1 LPEISYRLTTNSD
14 LFSRQHQI
22 GSIRMRQFFI
32 TMAGTIAGIFGFFVL
47 LFILFLFF
55 GLLGVIGSASEKTP
69 DKILTLD
76 MRQPLIDHSVGASL
90 FGDTPSS
97 VVDTVYALHRAKDD
111 KSVKGVFIRAENYGM
126 APASAEELRLAIL
139 DFKES
144 GKFVIAHAQGFE
156 GTSLMSYQAVS
167 AADEIWMQDTTG
179 FAVSGLR
186 SETEFFGG
194 VMEKLDADPEFF
206 QFHEYK
212 NAVNTYT
219 EKSFTDAHRKA
230 TTSYLES
237 LFDNAVIQI
246 AEDRGMTVPG
256 VTQIL
261 KASPHSAENALEA
274 GMVDKL
280 GQLEEARDYIRK
292 KVDNDKISFVSVKTY
307 GPGTTSGANTIAFI
321 GGQGAVLP
329 GKSSN
334 GSVFS
339 RGITMGG
346 DTVSDGFDAALKD
359 KKVKA
364 IVFRV
369 SSPGGSPAASDQI
382 LAAADRARDAG
393 KPVIISMGQYAAS
406 GGYYVSAHA
415 DHIVALPQ
423 TITGS
428 IGVYGGKIA
437 LEGTF
442 AKVGYNIEGITVG
455 GEFAGAYS
463 ADTPFTPG
471 QAEAYRGQLQD
482 IYDDFTQRVSNGRD
496 IPLDR
501 VKEIAKGRV
510 WTGAQAKE
518 IGLVDELGGIM
529 TAINAAKKLAE
540 IDVDD
545 DVRIKIFPR
554 QKTLEQQIEEL
565 FTGSAQMTKD
575 MQALRDITALPEVQA
590 AIRARQAS
598 HIGQEMMAVIP
609 DIR

>member
-1 LPEISYRLTTNSD
+1 
-14 LFSRQHQI
+14 
-22 GSIRMRQFFI
+22 MRQFFI
-32 TMAGTIAGIFGFFVL
+32 TMAGTIAGIFGFFIL
-47 LFILFLFF
+47 LFIIFMFF
-55 GLLGVIGSASEKTP
+55 GLLGALSSIGEKTP

-76 MRQPLIDHSVGASL
+76 LRKPFIDHAIGESL

-97 VVDTVYALHRAKDD
+97 IVDTVYALDRAKDD
-111 KSVKGVFIRAENYGM
+111 KAVKGVFIRAENFGM
-126 APASAEELRLAIL
+126 APASAEELRLAL
-139 DFKES
+139 VDFKTS

-156 GTSLMSYQAVS
+156 STSLMSYQAVS

-186 SETEFFGG
+186 SETEFYGG
-194 VMEKLDADPEFF
+194 VMEKFDADPEFF

-219 EKSFTDAHRKA
+219 EKGFTDSHREA
-230 TTSYLES
+230 TTSYLTAIY
-237 LFDNAVIQI
+237 DNAVGQI
-246 AEDRGMTVPG
+246 ATDRGMTAAG
-256 VTQIL
+256 VTQVL
-261 KASPHSAENALEA
+261 KASPHSAEDALEA

-280 GQLEEARDYIRK
+280 GQLEEARDYVRK
-292 KVDNDKISFVSVKTY
+292 KVGNDKIAFTSLKSY
-307 GPGTTSGANTIAFI
+307 GPGTTSGSNTIAFI

-329 GKSSN
+329 GKSSG
-334 GSVFS
+334 GSLFS

-346 DTVSDGFDAALKD
+346 DTVSAGFDAALKD

-382 LAAADRARDAG
+382 LAAADRAKDAG
-393 KPVIISMGQYAAS
+393 KPIVISMGQYAAS

-463 ADTPFTPG
+463 PDAPFTPT

-482 IYDDFTQRVSNGRD
+482 IYDDFTTRVANGRD
-496 IPLDR
+496 IPIER

-510 WTGAQAKE
+510 WTGIQAKE

-529 TAINAAKKLAE
+529 TAIDAAKKLAE
-540 IDVDD
+540 IDVDE
-545 DVRIKIFPR
+545 DVKIKIFPR
-554 QKTLEQQIEEL
+554 QKSIEDQINEI
-565 FTGSAQMTKD
+565 FTGTAQIAQDVKTL
-575 MQALRDITALPEVQA
+575 QDIAALPEVQA
-590 AIRARQAS
+590 ALRAREAARF
-598 HIGQEMMAVIP
+598 GQEMKADIP
-609 DIR
+609 EIR

>member
-1 LPEISYRLTTNSD
+1 
-14 LFSRQHQI
+14 
-22 GSIRMRQFFI
+22 MRQFFI
-32 TMAGTIAGIFGFFVL
+32 TMAGTIAGIFGFFIL
-47 LFILFLFF
+47 LFIIFMFF
-55 GLLGVIGSASEKTP
+55 GLLGALSSIGEKTP

-76 MRQPLIDHSVGASL
+76 LRKPFIDHAIGESL

-97 VVDTVYALHRAKDD
+97 IVDTVYALDRAKDD
-111 KSVKGVFIRAENYGM
+111 KAVKGVFIRAENFGM
-126 APASAEELRLAIL
+126 APASAEELRLAL
-139 DFKES
+139 VDFKTS

-156 GTSLMSYQAVS
+156 STSLMSYQAVS

-186 SETEFFGG
+186 SETEFYGG
-194 VMEKLDADPEFF
+194 VMEKFDADPEFF

-219 EKSFTDAHRKA
+219 EKGFTDSHREA
-230 TTSYLES
+230 TTSYLTAIY
-237 LFDNAVIQI
+237 DNAVGQI
-246 AEDRGMTVPG
+246 ATDRGMTAAG
-256 VTQIL
+256 VTQVL
-261 KASPHSAENALEA
+261 KASPHSAEDALEA

-280 GQLEEARDYIRK
+280 GQLEEARDYVRK
-292 KVDNDKISFVSVKTY
+292 KVGNDKIAFTSLNSY
-307 GPGTTSGANTIAFI
+307 GPGTTSGSNTIAFI

-329 GKSSN
+329 GKSSG
-334 GSVFS
+334 GSLFS

-346 DTVSDGFDAALKD
+346 DTVSAGFDAALKD

-382 LAAADRARDAG
+382 LAAADRAKDAG
-393 KPVIISMGQYAAS
+393 KPIVISMGQYAAS

-463 ADTPFTPG
+463 PDAPFTPT

-482 IYDDFTQRVSNGRD
+482 IYDDFTTRVANGRD
-496 IPLDR
+496 IPIER

-510 WTGAQAKE
+510 WTGIQAKE

-529 TAINAAKKLAE
+529 TAIDAAKKLAE
-540 IDVDD
+540 IDVDE
-545 DVRIKIFPR
+545 DVKIKIFPR
-554 QKTLEQQIEEL
+554 QKSIEDQINEI
-565 FTGSAQMTKD
+565 FTGTAQIAQDVKTL
-575 MQALRDITALPEVQA
+575 QDIAALPEVQA
-590 AIRARQAS
+590 ALRAREAARF
-598 HIGQEMMAVIP
+598 GQEMKADIP
-609 DIR
+609 EIR